1 MELAKKAIV
10 SNNVSYEDDVLESL
24 IEDPTRSAR
33 EIANKL
39 GSYRQR
45 IWRKKRRLE
54 EDNVIWGYTAIV
66 DDNKMNHVL
75 YIVLLKLKP
84 MSSELANLIVQRM
97 IKDKPRREN
106 VRLINSLYL
115 NGEYDWIVMF
125 SAPNH
130 AMARRY
136 YDSLRLSYEEYL
148 IEKPV
153 IVDVNFSV
161 VREGK
166 VNPKIEELHDFVPRL

>member
-1 MELAKKAIV
+1 
-10 SNNVSYEDDVLESL
+10 
-24 IEDPTRSAR
+24 
-33 EIANKL
+33 
-39 GSYRQR
+39 
-45 IWRKKRRLE
+45 
-54 EDNVIWGYTAIV
+54 
-66 DDNKMNHVL
+66 
-75 YIVLLKLKP
+75 
-84 MSSELANLIVQRM
+84 
-97 IKDKPRREN
+97 
-106 VRLINSLYL
+106 LYL

-166 VNPKIEELHDFVPRL
+166 LNPKIEELHEFVPRL